1 MNKKVNV
8 SVLGATGMVG
18 QNYLRL
24 LENHP
29 WFQIVDVAAS
39 PRSAGKKYADAVD
52 GNWLMQGEIPNSVKD
67 LVVRDVRDFD
77 AISENVKC
85 VFSAMDLPDKTDTRN
100 LEFEY
105 AKAGYPIISN
115 SSANRWTDDVPMIIP
130 EINPDHVDIIP
141 LQQSTRNLPASGF
154 VAVKPNCSIQ
164 SYLVTLFALEE
175 AGFPV
180 DQVQVT
186 TLQALSGG
194 GQATITSLEMR
205 ENVIPFIGGEE
216 EKTENEPLKIL
227 GHVTN
232 AGIQNTDQIDISAT
246 CTRVPVIDGHTA
258 VVNIRFKDKK
268 PSIDTVKSI
277 WQNFKGLP
285 QTEKFPM
292 APNKPILY
300 FEEENRPQPKLDR
313 NLEKGMAVSVGRL
326 AEDKFFDIRYV
337 ALSHNTVRGAAGGA
351 ILMAELL
358 VQKGYIHVE

>member
-1 MNKKVNV
+1 MNEKLYV

-39 PRSAGKKYADAVD
+39 PRSAGEKYADAVD

-194 GQATITSLEMR
+194 GQTTITSLEMR

-268 PSIDTVKSI
+268 PSIDTVKSV